1 MASNVTDVIA
11 SSDAYVSFKI
21 AVDVYVVSLLSVFG
35 ISGNVISI
43 LVLGRDNSVKRTTGF
58 LLQMLALADVLY
70 LVTCLFFQTIQTIA
84 DVTDWSPGL
93 KYYYPWIVPFIWPL
107 ASIAQTAAVWLV
119 VIVTADRFVAI
130 CKPLHAPQ
138 YSTTSRARKA
148 VVLVWI
154 LSVVYN
160 VPRFFERTTRIQTD
174 PDAANATYPKV
185 EKTPLW
191 RDAVYFLVYKTCLFF
206 IVRYLIPL
214 SALAFF
220 NTRLIQA
227 IRESQKIREKSVD
240 GYRKERYTLTLVVVV
255 IVFALCETPDFLLRV
270 WFSLSEYAFWIPSDI
285 TVLRYMN
292 AVTNLLLTINS
303 CVNFVIYCFLGQK
316 FRRILRQMICGQT
329 PGATS
334 RLRLQTIRNGEQ
346 TELADEVSTLV
357 GPHRDPSAFFVRSCV
372 CVCVCLCVCV
382 CVCGRV
388 LLMSSTAA
396 SASSRHLSVTGLML
410 SSNR

>member
-1 MASNVTDVIA
+1 MAENVTDVIA
-11 SSDAYVSFKI
+11 SSGTSSDGYVSFKI
-21 AVDVYVVSLLSVFG
+21 AVDVYTVSLLSVFG

-70 LVTCLFFQTIQTIA
+70 LITCLFFQTIQTIA
-84 DVTDWSPGL
+84 DGTDWSPGL

-107 ASIAQTAAVWLV
+107 ASIAQTSAVWLV
-119 VIVTADRFVAI
+119 VIVTADRYVAI

-154 LSVVYN
+154 VSVLYN
-160 VPRFFERTTRIQTD
+160 LPRFFERTTRLHTD
-174 PDAANATYPKV
+174 PDANCTYPKV

-191 RDAVYFLVYKTCLFF
+191 KDAVYFLVYKTCLFF
-206 IVRYLIPL
+206 VVRFLIPL

-227 IRESQKIREKSVD
+227 IRESQKIRQKTAD

-270 WFSLSEYAFWIPSDI
+270 WFSLREYRLWIQSDI

-303 CVNFVIYCFLGQK
+303 CVNFLIYCFLGQK
-316 FRRILRQMICGQT
+316 FRRILRQMLCGRSR
-329 PGATS
+329 GATS
-334 RLRLQTIRNGEQ
+334 RLRLHTIRNSEHAD
-346 TELADEVSTLV
+346 LADDVSTLV
-357 GPHRDPSAFFVRSCV
+357 GCCDPE
-372 CVCVCLCVCV
+372 LID
-382 CVCGRV
+382 
-388 LLMSSTAA
+388 
-396 SASSRHLSVTGLML
+396 
-410 SSNR
+410 